1 MLNRAAAMGI
11 GVLSLMLLAAP
22 AASAQTASPPADEA
36 APPQAVTPPAPPTS
50 PPSSPSA
57 NGDDTR
63 YSFSRV
69 PDGYLR
75 LDARTGQVALCSR
88 RQVGWA
94 CQLVPDDRLVLDSE
108 IARLQGENGKLKREL
123 LSRGIALPSGVSA
136 PPRTARPNEESRAPE
151 RDDLDRS
158 LNALRT
164 LWHRLVEMIGNMTRD
179 VMKKS

>member
-1 MLNRAAAMGI
+1 MLNRAAAAGI
-11 GVLSLMLLAAP
+11 GLLSLMLLTATAAL
-22 AASAQTASPPADEA
+22 AQIASPPADEA
-36 APPQAVTPPAPPTS
+36 APQAATPPAPPTS

-136 PPRTARPNEESRAPE
+136 PPRPLRPNDEARAPE

-164 LWHRLVEMIGNMTRD
+164 LWHRLVELIGNMTRD